1 MIVANRYAKSL
12 MDLAIEHNQLEA
24 IRFDMKSVENLCNAN
39 REFSLF
45 LQSPIIQIDK
55 KIKIIESIFTKHIHK
70 ITLNFL
76 ILITKKHRAFI
87 IKEIAIAFDEQF
99 KINKN
104 IFTAIVTSAAALDTS
119 TKKKIEELI
128 KSQMNGDVEIIEK
141 IDPNTIGGFIL
152 KVGDVQID
160 KSVSRQLNDIKKQ
173 LTSKILN

>member
-1 MIVANRYAKSL
+1 MQNPRLAARYAKSL
-12 MDLAIEHNQLEA
+12 MDLAIEHNQLDA

-55 KIKIIESIFTKHIHK
+55 KIKIIESIFTEHIHK

-104 IFTAIVTSAAALDTS
+104 
-119 TKKKIEELI
+119 KIP
-128 KSQMNGDVEIIEK
+128 KGQYVFK
-141 IDPNTIGGFIL
+141 Y
-152 KVGDVQID
+152 
-160 KSVSRQLNDIKKQ
+160 
-173 LTSKILN
+173 

>member
-12 MDLAIEHNQLEA
+12 MDLAIEHNQLDA

-55 KIKIIESIFTKHIHK
+55 KIKIIESIFTEHIHK

-119 TKKKIEELI
+119 TKKKIKELI

>member
-1 MIVANRYAKSL
+1 MF
-12 MDLAIEHNQLEA
+12 EE
-24 IRFDMKSVENLCNAN
+24 
-39 REFSLF
+39 
-45 LQSPIIQIDK
+45 IIDA
-55 KIKIIESIFTKHIHK
+55 T
-70 ITLNFL
+70 T
-76 ILITKKHRAFI
+76 
-87 IKEIAIAFDEQF
+87 
-99 KINKN
+99 
-104 IFTAIVTSAAALDTS
+104 TSAAALDTS